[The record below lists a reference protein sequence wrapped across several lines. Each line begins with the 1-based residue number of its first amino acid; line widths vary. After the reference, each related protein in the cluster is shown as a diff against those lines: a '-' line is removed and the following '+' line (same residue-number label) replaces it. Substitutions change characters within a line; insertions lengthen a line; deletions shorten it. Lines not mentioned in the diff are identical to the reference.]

1 VVYDTSLFVEASIE
15 EVIHTFIEALVL
27 VLIVVFLFLQSWRA
41 TIIPMVAVPVSLI
54 ATFIVFQFLGFS
66 INTLSLF
73 GMVLAIGIVVDDAIV
88 VVEAVEQK
96 MHALGLDAKEATKAA
111 MDEVSGPVVAIALV
125 LAAVFIPMAFVP
137 GVTGQLY
144 KQFALTVAVS
154 TMFSALVALTL
165 TPAMCSLMLK
175 PKDHHASGPMDRFFA
190 GFNRRFDRL
199 TEGYTSLAAAG
210 VRRLFRV
217 VVVMVVL
224 VAGIVLLSRATP
236 TGFVPDEDQGAFF
249 VHVAL
254 PEAASS
260 QRTERVLSKVQQ
272 LLSAEPGVDAVL
284 TISGIDLLSGT
295 AAPNVG
301 MVIVKLDDW
310 SERSDP
316 SLHAAAII
324 QRLGPRLMAIPEAI
338 AYAFNPP
345 ALPGFGASSGFS
357 MMLQSRG
364 DNTPEALAA
373 TTQAFI
379 AAARAKPAIGRI
391 STTFQAATPNYKLD
405 VDRDKVEKLG
415 VPLSDVFAS
424 LQTFLGGA
432 QINEFTRF
440 GQNYKVTMQADAD
453 YRRDISTL
461 SKLFVRS
468 AEGEMIPLDTLVT
481 YTESSGPRFLQR
493 YNLYPTAEVSGTP
506 APGFSSGQAIA
517 ALEEAAQEVLDDS
530 YGYEWSG
537 QTREEIES
545 GNAAG
550 LVMLLSVVVVFL
562 FLAALYESW
571 SVPMVVM
578 MAAPLGALGAFAGV
592 LLRDMDFN
600 VYGQIGIVTLI
611 GLAAKNAI
619 LIVEFAKLNRESGM
633 EIAEAAIHAAKLR
646 LRPIL
651 MTSFAFILGVVPLFI
666 ASGAGAASKQSVGTV
681 VLAGMI
687 TATVLSVLLV
697 PALYVIIQRWS
708 ERMAGAPPA
717 PTPPAA
723 REASA

>member
-1 VVYDTSLFVEASIE
+1 
-15 EVIHTFIEALVL
+15 
-27 VLIVVFLFLQSWRA
+27 VFLFLQSWRA
-41 TIIPMVAVPVSLI
+41 TIIPMVAGPVSLI
-54 ATFIVFQFLGFS
+54 ATFIGFQFLGFS
-66 INTLSLF
+66 INMLSLF

-88 VVEAVEQK
+88 VVEAVEHK
-96 MHALGLDAKEATKAA
+96 MHALGLNAKEATKAA

-175 PKDHHASGPMDRFFA
+175 PKDHHAKGPLARFFA

-199 TEGYTSLAAAG
+199 TDRYTHLAASG

-217 VVVMVVL
+217 VIIMVVL
-224 VAGIVLLSRATP
+224 IAGIVMLSRATP

-254 PEAASS
+254 PEAAST
-260 QRTERVLSKVQQ
+260 QRTQKVLNQVQQ
-272 LLSAEPGVDAVL
+272 MLSAEPGVDAVL
-284 TISGIDLLSGT
+284 TITGIDLLSGT
-295 AAPNVG
+295 AAPNAG

-310 SERSDP
+310 SEREDP
-316 SLHAAAII
+316 SLHVGAII
-324 QRLGPRLMAIPEAI
+324 QRLGPKLMAIPEAI
-338 AYAFNPP
+338 AFAFNPP
-345 ALPGFGASSGFS
+345 ALPGFGSVSGFS

-364 DNTPEALAA
+364 DNSPEALAA

-379 AAARAKPAIGRI
+379 AAAQAKPAIGRI
-391 STTFQAATPNYKLD
+391 STTFQAATPNYRLA

-424 LQTFLGGA
+424 LQTFLGGS

-468 AEGEMIPLDTLVT
+468 DEGEMIPLDTLVT
-481 YTESSGPRFLQR
+481 YTASSGPRFLQR
-493 YNLYPTAEVSGTP
+493 YNLYPAADISGSP
-506 APGFSSGQAIA
+506 APGYSSGQAIA
-517 ALEEAAQEVLDDS
+517 ALEEAAAEVLDDS

-545 GNAAG
+545 GSAAA

-592 LLRDMDFN
+592 LLRGMDFN

-633 EIAEAAIHAAKLR
+633 EIAEAAINAAKLR

-651 MTSFAFILGVVPLFI
+651 MTSFAFILGVVPLYI

-687 TATVLSVLLV
+687 SATILSVLLV
-697 PALYVIIQRWS
+697 PALYVIVQRWS
-708 ERMAGAPPA
+708 EKMSGKSPAPPA
-717 PTPPAA
+717 PAA
-723 REASA
+723 QEASA